1 MDPGSPILALLSFSD
16 SHCSMPSS
24 DAEVESL
31 DRVAR
36 FTSFATVG
44 ALGLTQDLTHAVLES
59 IGDMEGAEPELVAEE
74 TLCLV
79 ATATARAAE
88 VGLEEEPDHAPT
100 LVSILLDLPFTYRDY
115 LIGKAMVAE
124 DNPELSQVAEEVRS
138 RLQRKQEFYTTH
150 LPAGQFP
157 GPHALRDKMAL
168 WMGRVSPPKLP
179 ETPQERLESL
189 GLVDPTVAHLKL
201 VLAYGR
207 RGAPPVETDPEG
219 SDQGE

>member
-1 MDPGSPILALLSFSD
+1 
-16 SHCSMPSS
+16 MPSP
-24 DAEVESL
+24 DAPDASL

-36 FTSFATVG
+36 FASFATVG

-59 IGDMEGAEPELVAEE
+59 IGDMEGSDPELVAEE

-88 VGLEEEPDHAPT
+88 VGLQDEPDHAST
-100 LVSILLDLPFTYRDY
+100 IVETLLDLPFTYRNY
-115 LIGKAMVAE
+115 LLGKAMIA
-124 DNPELSQVAEEVRS
+124 DDRPELSEVAEEVHA
-138 RLQRKQEFYTTH
+138 RLQGKREFYTTH
-150 LPAGQFP
+150 LPEGQFP
-157 GPHALRDKMAL
+157 GPHALGDKMEL

-189 GLVDPTVAHLKL
+189 GLVQPTVAHLKL

-207 RGAPPVETDPEG
+207 RGETPGAPNPDGTSG
-219 SDQGE
+219 

>member
-1 MDPGSPILALLSFSD
+1 
-16 SHCSMPSS
+16 MPSS
-24 DAEVESL
+24 SATDESL
-31 DRVAR
+31 DRVAQ

-44 ALGLTQDLTHAVLES
+44 ALGLTQDLTHAVLGS
-59 IGDMEGAEPELVAEE
+59 IGEMEGTDPELVAEE

-88 VGLEEEPDHAPT
+88 VGLEDEPDHAPT
-100 LVSILLDLPFTYRDY
+100 LIRTLLDLPFTYRDY

-124 DNPELSQVAEEVRS
+124 NDPDLSEVGEEVRD
-138 RLQRKQEFYTTH
+138 RLQRKREFYTTH

-157 GPHALRDKMAL
+157 GPHALQDKMEL

-207 RGAPPVETDPEG
+207 RGAPAIEPNENG
-219 SDQGE
+219 SDEAA

>member
-1 MDPGSPILALLSFSD
+1 MTVPD
-16 SHCSMPSS
+16 S
-24 DAEVESL
+24 VTESL
-31 DRVAR
+31 DRVAG
-36 FTSFATVG
+36 FTAFSTVG

-59 IGDMEGAEPELVAEE
+59 IGDMEGSDAELVAEE

-88 VGLEEEPDHAPT
+88 VGLEDEPDHRPT
-100 LVSILLDLPFTYRDY
+100 IVQTLLDLPFTYRDY
-115 LIGKAMVAE
+115 LLGKAMVAE
-124 DNPELSQVAEEVRS
+124 NNPELSEVADQVHD
-138 RLQRKQEFYTTH
+138 RLQQKRKFYTAH
-150 LPAGQFP
+150 LPEGQFP
-157 GPHALRDKMAL
+157 GPHALSDKMEL

-207 RGAPPVETDPEG
+207 RGAPPVG
-219 SDQGE
+219 SQADSSNGES